1 MPSATLDAQLMA
13 EAEERMALRR
23 EELKKLCVVRDLRST
38 DKIEKCFQK
47 AHQIYRQCQVYV
59 VERDFDH
66 AYILLLQLVELYQK
80 KMPCHREFH
89 LARFENERKRL
100 DKKCGDALAL
110 LDRILSGML
119 DEEVTQLQHAH
130 DEDEHI
136 LTTPHHHHHDMIM
149 SSEAPAKDAV
159 ALALEARLLALK
171 RRNSA
176 ASSSSPSVE
185 ATSVVQ
191 HRERAFDAL
200 RPHGSS
206 QSRQSGHHP
215 PLPHHHQAHHLA
227 HFAPPPLTSAA
238 YPSAPQPRA
247 MSKYPSLGGSDV
259 RPSWLSTVDDGQHE
273 HRRSIQSKTQF
284 IRDEVRHMA
293 IPSSLVAEFTRLAA
307 SNTSRLPYGVE
318 TCGILAGSLKDQ
330 RLSIT
335 TLIIPKQ
342 EGSSDTCIMTH
353 EEDLFEYCI
362 QHDLLTLGW
371 IHTHPSQ
378 TCFLSSV
385 DIHTQCGFQS
395 MLSEAIAIVVAPR
408 DPVKKYVADVP
419 CIYGFL
425 VNDALELAASASFG

>member
-1 MPSATLDAQLMA
+1 
-13 EAEERMALRR
+13 
-23 EELKKLCVVRDLRST
+23 
-38 DKIEKCFQK
+38 
-47 AHQIYRQCQVYV
+47 
-59 VERDFDH
+59 
-66 AYILLLQLVELYQK
+66 LYQK

-149 SSEAPAKDAV
+149 SSEPPAKDAV

-171 RRNSA
+171 RRNSV
-176 ASSSSPSVE
+176 ASSSTPSVE
-185 ATSVVQ
+185 A
-191 HRERAFDAL
+191 
-200 RPHGSS
+200 
-206 QSRQSGHHP
+206 
-215 PLPHHHQAHHLA
+215 
-227 HFAPPPLTSAA
+227 
-238 YPSAPQPRA
+238 A
-247 MSKYPSLGGSDV
+247 M
-259 RPSWLSTVDDGQHE
+259 
-273 HRRSIQSKTQF
+273 
-284 IRDEVRHMA
+284 RHMA

-342 EGSSDTCIMTH
+342 EGSSDTCTMTH

-395 MLSEAIAIVVAPR
+395 MLSEVHV
-408 DPVKKYVADVP
+408 
-419 CIYGFL
+419 
-425 VNDALELAASASFG
+425 